1 MSPGFETLIPRGKM
15 RIARAPRVGHQ
26 LVRLRS
32 LERKIELQLIEH
44 TPKHDPGGAI
54 MILHTLAVQTNLW
67 NSEMVCGG
75 PMVKSLFPGATRK
88 FSANWVGDESR
99 V

>member
-1 MSPGFETLIPRGKM
+1 MSPGFETLTPRGKT

-32 LERKIELQLIEH
+32 LESEIERQLIEH
-44 TPKHDPGGAI
+44 TPKHDPGCAI
-54 MILHTLAVQTNLW
+54 MILHTLAVRIDFSIT
-67 NSEMVCGG
+67 EMVRGG

-88 FSANWVGDESR
+88 FSGNWVGDESR